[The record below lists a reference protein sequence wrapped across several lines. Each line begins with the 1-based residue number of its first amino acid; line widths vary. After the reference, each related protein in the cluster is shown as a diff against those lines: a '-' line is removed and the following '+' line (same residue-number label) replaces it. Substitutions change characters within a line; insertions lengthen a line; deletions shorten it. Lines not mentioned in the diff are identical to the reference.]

1 MTDELEDFHKSANKT
16 GLDNN
21 SLSFLFKLFMFTK
34 KHKRNIIYLWDDE
47 LMNMLGV
54 KTMKETLLLRENLV
68 TTGHLTYSQKS
79 HKLPTG
85 YSISVNNF

>member
-1 MTDELEDFHKSANKT
+1 MTDELEDFQKCSNIT
-16 GLDNN
+16 RLDNN
-21 SLSFLFKLFMFTK
+21 SMSFLFKLFMFTK

-47 LMNMLGV
+47 LMNLLGV

-68 TTGHLTYSQKS
+68 TTGYLTYSQKS

-85 YSISVNNF
+85 YSLS